1 MPVPSVLHA
10 HDRGDVWG
18 QSTDYV
24 ARCLWRQ
31 LLALP
36 LGRQP
41 AADRDVH
48 DEAGG
53 CDEDRGALETLL
65 CLQRC
70 AGPGHVL
77 PFPEIVGQRPT
88 PGAGDSVADHGG
100 QVGHATL
107 LARILAHVLQ
117 EYASAEAGPCNR
129 SAQALAATILHVTD
143 ERCLTLDGHD
153 HGMLPRFVE
162 ALRCVRRAPLCTGT
176 HLARTVLAA

>member
-1 MPVPSVLHA
+1 MELT
-10 HDRGDVWG
+10 DDVAQRLWG
-18 QSTDYV
+18 
-24 ARCLWRQ
+24 Q

-41 AADRDVH
+41 AAGRDLH

-53 CDEDRGALETLL
+53 GHEDCGALETLR
-65 CLQRC
+65 CLQHF
-70 AGPGHVL
+70 AGPGYVL
-77 PFPEIVGQRPT
+77 PFAEMVGCHPSR
-88 PGAGDSVADHGG
+88 GAGDSGAEHCGH
-100 QVGHATL
+100 VGHATL
-107 LARILAHVLQ
+107 LARILARELQ